1 MFEAKISEAGVLSDS
16 IKAIYELI
24 KEEVSFKLTSDGL
37 SMRAMDPANVAM
49 VSFKLLLPAFE
60 TYKLDAD
67 MTIGVDMEKFYN
79 VLKQSLP
86 GDAVT
91 LKAEEAKLH
100 IMFEG
105 QSKRKF
111 SIPLLELNG
120 EERKA
125 PNLEFAVTA
134 KITPEAIKQ
143 ALSDAKVVADSAVF
157 AAKKGVLMIS
167 AVGDSGEVEVEFSEG
182 KGQVIALDVRE
193 DARARYALDYLE
205 KMIKG
210 TKLSNEIIVKF
221 KTDYPI
227 QMDYAMKDTLLL
239 SFILA
244 PRVETD

>member
-1 MFEAKISEAGVLSDS
+1 MFEAKMSDASVLSDS
-16 IKAIYELI
+16 VKAIYELI
-24 KEEVSFKLTSDGL
+24 KEEVSFKLTNDGL

-60 TYKLDAD
+60 TYKLDGD

-79 VLKQSLP
+79 VLKQSLA
-86 GDAVT
+86 GDTVT

-100 IMFEG
+100 IIFDG

-111 SIPLLELNG
+111 SIPLLELSG

-134 KITPEAIKQ
+134 KLTPEAMKQ
-143 ALSDAKVVADSAVF
+143 ALSDAKVVADSAIF
-157 AAKKGVLMIS
+157 QAKKGSLKIS
-167 AVGDSGEVEVEFSEG
+167 ASGDTGDVEVEFVEG
-182 KGQVIALDVRE
+182 KHQLIGLDVRE
-193 DARARYALDYLE
+193 ESRARYALDYLE

-210 TKLSNEIIVKF
+210 TKLSNEIILKF

-227 QMDYAMKDTLLL
+227 EVDYAMKDTLML